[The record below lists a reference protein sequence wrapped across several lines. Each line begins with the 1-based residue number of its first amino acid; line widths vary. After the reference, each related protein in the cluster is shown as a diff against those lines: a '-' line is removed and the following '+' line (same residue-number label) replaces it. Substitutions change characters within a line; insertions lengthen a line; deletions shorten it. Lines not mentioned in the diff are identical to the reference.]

1 MTSEIKPRMLERT
14 RSHAVHSAPP
24 LLPLYHQ
31 IREELRARIIDRTY
45 APHGKLPSESE
56 LMSAFGVSRITV
68 RQALRDLHKE
78 GLIFSIQ
85 GKGCFVTKPK
95 AVQELTRLQGFGEA
109 MARHGY
115 ETSSR
120 VIFFEEVPA
129 RPAVA
134 AALRLEPEAVVI
146 ELQRVRYLNRAPV
159 SLDVSFFPLEIG
171 RRLAHADLASRDVF
185 AVLENDLGLRL
196 RAADL
201 TLEATTADS
210 ALSRHLAVAQGAAVL
225 RIERLTY
232 TDGERPVDFEYLY
245 YAGDANQYRI
255 RIERS

>member
-1 MTSEIKPRMLERT
+1 MTSNPKDRFVAPARER
-14 RSHAVHSAPP
+14 SGHSSPP
-24 LLPLYHQ
+24 LVPLYHQ
-31 IREELRARIIDRTY
+31 IREELRARILDRTY

-56 LMSAFGVSRITV
+56 LMAAFGVSRITV

-95 AVQELTRLQGFGEA
+95 AVQELARLQGFGEA
-109 MARHGY
+109 MAQRGY
-115 ETSSR
+115 ETYSR

-134 AALRLEPEAVVI
+134 SALGVEPEALVI
-146 ELQRVRYLNRAPV
+146 ELQRVRYLSRTPV

-171 RRLAHADLASRDVF
+171 RRLAHADLISRDVF

-201 TLEATTADS
+201 TLEATTAD
-210 ALSRHLAVAQGAAVL
+210 AVLSRHLAVAQGAPIL

-232 TDGERPVDFEYLY
+232 VDGERPIDFEYLY
-245 YAGDANQYRI
+245 YAGDAHQYRI

>member
-1 MTSEIKPRMLERT
+1 MTSEIKTSPIAPT
-14 RSHAVHSAPP
+14 RARSVHSAPP
-24 LLPLYHQ
+24 LIPLYHQ
-31 IREELRARIIDRTY
+31 IREELRARILDRTY

-56 LMSAFGVSRITV
+56 LMGAFGVSRITV

-95 AVQELTRLQGFGEA
+95 AVQELARLQGFGEA
-109 MARHGY
+109 MAQHGH
-115 ETSSR
+115 ETASR
-120 VIFFEEVPA
+120 VIFLEEVPA

-134 AALRLEPEAVVI
+134 TALRIEPGALVV
-146 ELQRVRYLNRAPV
+146 ELQRVRYLSRAPV

-171 RRLAHADLASRDVF
+171 RRLAHADLISRDVF

-201 TLEATTADS
+201 TLEATTADA
-210 ALSRHLAVAQGAAVL
+210 ALSRHLAIAQGAAVL
-225 RIERLTY
+225 RIERLSY
-232 TDGERPVDFEYLY
+232 GDGERPVDFEYLY
-245 YAGDANQYRI
+245 YAGDAHQYRL